1 MPRHAVF
8 KYDCVSVTPWE
19 WRTYRKFFNKSRFL
33 NTAARKQPV
42 VLFMCDGLCY
52 SHKINEKCTLTS
64 ATPRFWNEAKF
75 PFSAPVRNNLWCFK
89 MVGEWLDMLSP
100 HRSARCLSISGLVL
114 VTYGHFI
121 TGNDVCLCWKQQS
134 NVFAVEDSG
143 NLTFKVFC
151 KCISRKDRLISILLA
166 PNRRLQRRKNVWG
179 VSGLGLRDNVF
190 QLYGRQRN
198 LEV

>member
-1 MPRHAVF
+1 MWRPESEERTESSSIEL
-8 KYDCVSVTPWE
+8 VSLTRQHE
-19 WRTYRKFFNKSRFL
+19 DNL
-33 NTAARKQPV
+33 
-42 VLFMCDGLCY
+42 LCY
-52 SHKINEKCTLTS
+52 LCVMCCVIRIKSMKKCTLTS

-75 PFSAPVRNNLWCFK
+75 PFPAPVRKNLSCFK
-89 MVGEWLDMLSP
+89 MVGEWPDVFS
-100 HRSARCLSISGLVL
+100 RSARCLSISGLFL

-121 TGNDVCLCWKQQS
+121 TGNDVYLCWKQQS
-134 NVFAVEDSG
+134 NVFELEDSG

-151 KCISRKDRLISILLA
+151 TRISRKDGLISILLA

-179 VSGLGLRDNVF
+179 VSGLALGDNVF